1 MPPLRSAT
9 PALAKRPF
17 SAGAHTPRRFL
28 RTSNHALSTRIVINP
43 TYHPRTTPFSTLSPR
58 LNPSK
63 ESGSTRP
70 EEAKTESADKEPS
83 VLPSFSLKDMSP
95 TVRYWF
101 IGVFVVLGLL
111 EGAAWVKVLPKM
123 YNKETPSGEEVTVLD
138 SAVESKG
145 K

>member
-1 MPPLRSAT
+1 
-9 PALAKRPF
+9 
-17 SAGAHTPRRFL
+17 
-28 RTSNHALSTRIVINP
+28 
-43 TYHPRTTPFSTLSPR
+43 
-58 LNPSK
+58 
-63 ESGSTRP
+63 
-70 EEAKTESADKEPS
+70 
-83 VLPSFSLKDMSP
+83 MSP